1 MKVALWS
8 DCCWFPPLWQ
18 QSCALRNLR
27 LGGLDGPFWPHR
39 FLLLF
44 LVLRALTTF
53 PKILTPLRQGRR
65 PPARLA
71 STPSLLSRGGRTKYS
86 PPPPQASVR
95 TCSVRT
101 FIQQIAFLCQI
112 QSPRPLSRAHP
123 IKFPS
128 MKLSLFPTKR
138 KKACSRALNFVSVGL
153 A

>member
-1 MKVALWS
+1 MV

-18 QSCALRNLR
+18 QSRALRNSR
-27 LGGLDGPFWPHR
+27 LGGLDGPFWLHR

-53 PKILTPLRQGRR
+53 PKILTPLGQGRPPPACPFSKYSVSSLARGGGQNTLLLLLLR
-65 PPARLA
+65 PPCVLA
-71 STPSLLSRGGRTKYS
+71 PYVHSSS
-86 PPPPQASVR
+86 
-95 TCSVRT
+95 
-101 FIQQIAFLCQI
+101 IAFLCQI